1 MEVRLSESVQELP
14 VDVVRSLLARM
25 VGRRIA
31 VIGDAMLDTY
41 VFGRVGRLSPEAPV
55 PIVAVERE
63 ESWPGGAANVAK
75 CLVTLGAKARLCA
88 VIGGDE
94 HGRTLLGELRA
105 LGVDTRDVAIDAARP
120 TTVKRRVLAQRQQL
134 IRMDHES
141 TAPLAKTLEQRLLKK
156 VRSAVRWADA
166 VILSDYH
173 KGFLTPALCHAVLK
187 EAGKRPVIV
196 DPKAY
201 GWERFRGATVFKPNR
216 RDAAAV
222 LGRDLADDHEA
233 LTGARETLRRVGAAH
248 VLLTRG
254 EKGML
259 LVSRDGPA
267 RRTPRVL
274 PALWREVY
282 DVTGAGDVVGATLA
296 LALAAGAEIDEAV
309 RLANI
314 AAGVKVGKLG
324 AASVAPQEML
334 DLLGHGALECER
346 KVMTRRQAAAFATR
360 LRSQGRRVVFTN
372 GCFDI
377 LHYGHVSYL
386 ERSRRLGDALIVGL
400 NSDASVRRLK
410 GAGRPVQNQHDRA
423 RILAAQGG
431 VDAVVIFDEDT
442 PRKLVEAIRPQVLC
456 KGADY
461 KRKQNVVGWDLVE
474 RWGGRVVL
482 VELIE
487 GRSTTG
493 LIRRT
498 RN

>member
-1 MEVRLSESVQELP
+1 MSESVQELP
-14 VDVVRSLLARM
+14 VDVVRGLLARM
-25 VGRRIA
+25 VGRRVA

-63 ESWPGGAANVAK
+63 ERWPGGAANVAK
-75 CLVTLGAKARLCA
+75 SLVTLGARARLCA
-88 VIGGDE
+88 VVGDDE
-94 HGRTLLGELRA
+94 HGRTLLDELRA
-105 LGVDTRDVAIDAARP
+105 LGVDTAGVSVDPSRP

-134 IRMDHES
+134 IRLDHEN
-141 TAPLAKTLEQRLLKK
+141 TTPLGKALEQRLLKK
-156 VRSAVRWADA
+156 VRAAVRWADA
-166 VILSDYH
+166 VVVSDYQ
-173 KGFLTPALCHAVLK
+173 KGLLTPALCRAVIK
-187 EAGKRPVIV
+187 EARKRPVIV
-196 DPKAY
+196 DPKAF

-222 LGRDLADDHEA
+222 LGRSLTDDHDA
-233 LTGARETLRRVGAAH
+233 TAGAREMLRRVGAAH

-259 LVSRDGPA
+259 LLSREGPA
-267 RRTPRVL
+267 RRAPRSL

-296 LALAAGAEIDEAV
+296 LALAAGAEIEEAV
-309 RLANI
+309 WLANI

-324 AASVAPQEML
+324 AAPVAPQEIL
-334 DLLGHGALECER
+334 DILGHGTLDCER
-346 KVMTRRQAAAFATR
+346 KVMTRRQAAAFAAR
-360 LRSQGRRVVFTN
+360 LRSHGRRVVFTN

-410 GAGRPVQNQHDRA
+410 GPGRPVQNEHDRA
-423 RILAAQGG
+423 HILAAQGC
-431 VDAVVIFDEDT
+431 VDAVVVFDEDT
-442 PRKLVEAIRPQVLC
+442 PRKLVEAIRPHVLC

-461 KRKQNVVGWDLVE
+461 KRKQDVVGWDLVE

-493 LIRRT
+493 LIRRAKI
-498 RN
+498 